1 MLIIQKKY
9 LFIIN
14 DPKRI
19 NNYILLSIAI
29 KFISACLD
37 IIQSDFLIII
47 DSLAMSN
54 NIIKLAKLKFH

>member
-19 NNYILLSIAI
+19 NNYILLPIAI
-29 KFISACLD
+29 KFNSSCLD

>member
-29 KFISACLD
+29 KFISSCLD